1 MNRPEYL
8 ETYKF
13 NWETFDILAGGK
25 SSLDAKNYLSHF
37 KEPEAADEFLVGYGF
52 DVSDP
57 VQKAELFGIFQEA
70 VQFIKRYFLVEG
82 NPQGLDISIPNRF
95 FSLHDVSELLLI
107 ATNTKQDE
115 KSSIEEMIWAG
126 IILKVMHT
134 ILHADKDLRY
144 RYFSTI
150 QTQIFDRFYKFIR
163 RDSED
168 NLYLGTNDGSSPI
181 PLVEFETKAKKTRES
196 IIIKLLHKRENVA
209 EELFDRIGV
218 RFVTKTKI
226 DSLRVMKFLYQ
237 HYIVMVNNI
246 KPSRSHNSLVDMD
259 AFKKGYFEMLKTG
272 LKEDMTEEKFAMQME
287 ELAQSCSFSAKNSA
301 ENVHTLSE
309 YKAIHFTCRQL
320 IKYRNPFLKQFN
332 EVRTLAKT
340 LSKEMAKSALGD
352 SEGSLESSDEG
363 LETKESELAKKILSL
378 DTSSIARDVRF
389 FYPYEIQITDIQSHQ
404 KNTEG
409 EASHAEYKKSQLH
422 SAMKR
427 LFRPLI
433 EYKNLDLP

>member
-1 MNRPEYL
+1 M
-8 ETYKF
+8 
-13 NWETFDILAGGK
+13 
-25 SSLDAKNYLSHF
+25 DAKNYLSHF
-37 KEPEAADEFLVGYGF
+37 RGPDAADEFLTGYGF

-70 VQFIKRYFLVEG
+70 IQFIKRFFLREG
-82 NPQGLDISIPNRF
+82 SSQGLDVSLPNRF
-95 FSLHDVSELLLI
+95 YSIHDVRELLLI
-107 ATNTKQDE
+107 ATNAKQDE

-150 QTQIFDRFYKFIR
+150 QTQIFDRFYKFIQ
-163 RDSED
+163 RDSEN
-168 NLYLGTNDGSSPI
+168 NLFLAAGSEDKHPI
-181 PLVEFETKAKKTRES
+181 PLVEFVTKAKKTRES
-196 IIIKLLHKRENVA
+196 IIIKLLHKKENVA

-218 RFVTKTKI
+218 RFVTKTKL

-246 KPSRSHNSLVDMD
+246 KPSRSHNSLVDMEE
-259 AFKKGYFEMLKTG
+259 FKKGYLELLRSSLK
-272 LKEDMTEEKFAMQME
+272 DNMSEERFVEQME
-287 ELAQSCSFSAKNSA
+287 ALAESCSFGTKTSDA
-301 ENVHTLSE
+301 NVHTSSE
-309 YKAIHFTCRQL
+309 YKAVHFTCRQL

-332 EVRTLAKT
+332 EVRRQAK
-340 LSKEMAKSALGD
+340 ED
-352 SEGSLESSDEG
+352 
-363 LETKESELAKKILSL
+363 KESELAKKILSL

-389 FYPYEIQITDIQSHQ
+389 FYPYEVQITDIASHL

-409 EASHAEYKKSQLH
+409 EASHAEYKKSQLK

-433 EYKNLDLP
+433 EYKDLQL

>member
-1 MNRPEYL
+1 M
-8 ETYKF
+8 
-13 NWETFDILAGGK
+13 
-25 SSLDAKNYLSHF
+25 DAKNYLSHF
-37 KEPEAADEFLVGYGF
+37 RGPEAADEFLTGYGF

-70 VQFIKRYFLVEG
+70 IQFIKRFFLREG
-82 NPQGLDISIPNRF
+82 SSQGLDVSLPNRF
-95 FSLHDVSELLLI
+95 YSIHDVRELLLI
-107 ATNTKQDE
+107 ATNAKQDE

-150 QTQIFDRFYKFIR
+150 QTQIFDRFYKFIQ
-163 RDSED
+163 RDSEN
-168 NLYLGTNDGSSPI
+168 NLFLAAGSEDKHPI
-181 PLVEFETKAKKTRES
+181 PLVEFVTKAKKTRES
-196 IIIKLLHKRENVA
+196 IIIKLLHKKENVA

-218 RFVTKTKI
+218 RFVTKTKL

-246 KPSRSHNSLVDMD
+246 KPSRSHNSLVDMEE
-259 AFKKGYFEMLKTG
+259 FKKGYLELLRSSLK
-272 LKEDMTEEKFAMQME
+272 DNMSEERFVEQME
-287 ELAQSCSFSAKNSA
+287 ALAESCSFGTKTSDA
-301 ENVHTLSE
+301 NVHTSSE
-309 YKAIHFTCRQL
+309 YKAVHFTCRQL

-332 EVRTLAKT
+332 EVRRQAK
-340 LSKEMAKSALGD
+340 ED
-352 SEGSLESSDEG
+352 
-363 LETKESELAKKILSL
+363 KESELAKKILSL

-389 FYPYEIQITDIQSHQ
+389 FYPYEVQITDIASHL

-409 EASHAEYKKSQLH
+409 EASHAEYKKSQLK

-433 EYKNLDLP
+433 EYKDLQV

>member
-8 ETYKF
+8 ESYKF

-37 KEPEAADEFLVGYGF
+37 KESDEAHQFLIGYGF

-70 VQFIKRYFLVEG
+70 IQFIKRYFLKEG
-82 NPQGLDISIPNRF
+82 NPEGLDLRFPKRF
-95 FSLHDVSELLLI
+95 FSISDVTQLLLL
-107 ATNTKQDE
+107 ATNTKKE
-115 KSSIEEMIWAG
+115 ESASLEEMIWAG

-150 QTQIFDRFYKFIR
+150 QTQIFDRFYKFIQ
-163 RDSED
+163 RDNKN
-168 NLYLGTNDGSSPI
+168 NLYLGTAESKHPI
-181 PLVEFETKAKKTRES
+181 ALVEFETKAKKTRES

-218 RFVTKTKI
+218 RFVTKNKI
-226 DSLRVMKFLYQ
+226 DALRVMKFLY
-237 HYIVMVNNI
+237 HNYIVMVNNI
-246 KPSRSHNSLVDMD
+246 KPSRSHNSLVDLD
-259 AFKKGYFEMLKTG
+259 KFKKGYFEILKQNLKTDG
-272 LKEDMTEEKFAMQME
+272 GEELFAQRLE
-287 ELAQSCSFSAKNSA
+287 ELADNCGFYTRSAS
-301 ENVHTLSE
+301 ENQHTLHE

-332 EVRTLAKT
+332 EVK
-340 LSKEMAKSALGD
+340 KMAKKE
-352 SEGSLESSDEG
+352 EG
-363 LETKESELAKKILSL
+363 SELAQKILTL

-389 FYPYEIQITDIQSHQ
+389 FYPYEVQITDIDSHL

-409 EASHAEYKKSQLH
+409 EASHVEYKKSQLK
-422 SAMKR
+422 SAMLR
-427 LFRPLI
+427 LFRPLM
-433 EYKNLDLP
+433 EYKEML

>member
-1 MNRPEYL
+1 MNRPDYL
-8 ETYKF
+8 ESYKF
-13 NWETFDILAGGK
+13 NWETFEIIAGGK

-37 KEPEAADEFLVGYGF
+37 KEPEAAYDFLIGYGF

-70 VQFIKRYFLVEG
+70 IQFTKRYFLKEG
-82 NPQGLDISIPNRF
+82 NSDGLEVSVPNRF
-95 FSLHDVSELLLI
+95 YSINDVKELLLI
-107 ATNTKQDE
+107 ATNTKKDE

-150 QTQIFDRFYKFIR
+150 QTQIFDRFYKFIQ
-163 RDSED
+163 RDEND
-168 NLYLGTNDGSSPI
+168 ALFLGTGDGVSPI
-181 PLVEFETKAKKTRES
+181 PLVEFDTKAKKTRES
-196 IIIKLLHKRENVA
+196 IIIKLLHKQENVA

-226 DSLRVMKFLYQ
+226 DALRVLKFLYQ
-237 HYIVMVNNI
+237 NYIVMVNNI

-259 AFKKGYFEMLKTG
+259 CFKKGYFETLKKS
-272 LKEDMTEEKFAMQME
+272 LKEDLNEGEFAQRME
-287 ELAQSCSFSAKNSA
+287 ALAESCSGAAKSDA
-301 ENVHTLSE
+301 ENLHTSSE
-309 YKAIHFTCRQL
+309 YKAIHFTSRQL
-320 IKYRNPFLKQFN
+320 IKYRNPFLKQFS
-332 EVRTLAKT
+332 EARKLAKN
-340 LSKEMAKSALGD
+340 
-352 SEGSLESSDEG
+352 DE
-363 LETKESELAKKILSL
+363 ESELAKTILSL

-389 FYPYEIQITDIQSHQ
+389 FYPYEVQITDIASHLR
-404 KNTEG
+404 NTEG
-409 EASHAEYKKSQLH
+409 EASHIEYKKSQLH

-433 EYKNLDLP
+433 EYKDIKL

>member
-1 MNRPEYL
+1 MERPEYL
-8 ETYKF
+8 ESYKF
-13 NWETFDILAGGK
+13 NWETFDIMAGGK
-25 SSLDAKNYLSHF
+25 SSLDAKNYLSHL
-37 KEPEAADEFLVGYGF
+37 KEAKGAVQFLNGYGF

-70 VQFIKRYFLVEG
+70 IQFIKRYFLKEG
-82 NPQGLDISIPNRF
+82 NPEGLDVSVPNRF
-95 FSLHDVSELLLI
+95 YSIHDVKDLLLI
-107 ATNTKQDE
+107 ATNNNLGA
-115 KSSIEEMIWAG
+115 KSSIVEMIWAG

-150 QTQIFDRFYKFIR
+150 QTQIFDRFYKFIQ
-163 RDSED
+163 RDSEN
-168 NLYLGTNDGSSPI
+168 NLYLGMEGDKSPI

-246 KPSRSHNSLVDMD
+246 KPSRSHNSLVNMEE
-259 AFKKGYFEMLKTG
+259 FRKGYFKV
-272 LKEDMTEEKFAMQME
+272 LKESLKANMNEAAFATKME
-287 ELAQSCSFSAKNSA
+287 ELAESCSVYANSEA
-301 ENVHTLSE
+301 ENIHTSSE
-309 YKAIHFTCRQL
+309 YRAIHFTSRQL

-332 EVRTLAKT
+332 EVKRLAKQ
-340 LSKEMAKSALGD
+340 
-352 SEGSLESSDEG
+352 EGG
-363 LETKESELAKKILSL
+363 ESELARKVLGL

-389 FYPYEIQITDIQSHQ
+389 FYPYEVQITDEKSHQ

-409 EASHAEYKKSQLH
+409 EASHVEYKKSQLM

-433 EYKNLDLP
+433 EYKDLGL

>member
-1 MNRPEYL
+1 MDKPEFL
-8 ETYKF
+8 EAYKF
-13 NWETFDILAGGK
+13 NWETFEIIAGGK
-25 SSLDAKNYLSHF
+25 SSLDAKSYLSHF
-37 KEPEAADEFLVGYGF
+37 KDPEAADEFLVGYGF

-70 VQFIKRYFLVEG
+70 IQFIKRYFLREG
-82 NPQGLDISIPNRF
+82 SSQGLDIGVPNRF
-95 FSLHDVSELLLI
+95 YSLHDVRELLLI

-150 QTQIFDRFYKFIR
+150 QTQIFDRFYKFIQ
-163 RDSED
+163 RDENN
-168 NLYLGTNDGSSPI
+168 NLYLGTGDDKRPI
-181 PLVEFETKAKKTRES
+181 PLIEFETKAKKTRES

-218 RFVTKTKI
+218 RFVTENKI
-226 DSLRVMKFLYQ
+226 DSLRVMRFLYQ

-246 KPSRSHNSLVDMD
+246 KPSRSHNSLVDMES
-259 AFKKGYFEMLKTG
+259 FKKGYFELLKSS
-272 LKEDMTEEKFAMQME
+272 LKENLDEASFKVKME
-287 ELAQSCSFSAKNSA
+287 ELAESCPARSKKAGD
-301 ENVHTLSE
+301 NVHTLSE

-332 EVRTLAKT
+332 DVKRAAKEE
-340 LSKEMAKSALGD
+340 KN
-352 SEGSLESSDEG
+352 SD
-363 LETKESELAKKILSL
+363 LAKKILSL
-378 DTSSIARDVRF
+378 DTSSIARDIRF
-389 FYPYEIQITDIQSHQ
+389 FYPYEVQITDIKSHL

-409 EASHAEYKKSQLH
+409 EASHAEYKKSQLQ

-433 EYKNLDLP
+433 EYKNLDVQD